1 MAATDTSGAALPPGG
16 PQSPT
21 RKSLTTLALVALAAS
36 AVLGSNVFGLRAQLL
51 GVDAPEA
58 RPAAA
63 GRTVGEQTPAPA
75 PTPAAP
81 AEAEAEAEET
91 LLRSQ
96 PWWQGLTTAQ
106 GEGPS
111 ALDPVTVSGDAIQW
125 RVNATCEG
133 SSIAVRAEGEAE
145 PLLSGDCESAAVGY
159 GVQTG
164 DVGLRV
170 ESDGPW
176 ALEIEQQID
185 LPLVEPPLPAMTA
198 PGTTTAATGEFYRLD
213 QRETGTV
220 TIYQLADGSH
230 ALRLDEF
237 FVTPNIDLAIHL
249 SPLEAPQST
258 AEFMASPSVYVAP
271 LDVTAGSM
279 NFTVPADID
288 PAAYGSVV
296 IWCPLIDSA
305 YAAASLVP
313 PA

>member
-1 MAATDTSGAALPPGG
+1 MAAADTSRAALPPGG
-16 PQSPT
+16 APNPA
-21 RKSLTTLALVALAAS
+21 RRGLTALALVALAVS
-36 AVLGSNVFGLRAQLL
+36 AVLGSNLFGLRAQLF
-51 GVDAPEA
+51 GVETPEA
-58 RPAAA
+58 RPAV
-63 GRTVGEQTPAPA
+63 GSRTVGEQ
-75 PTPAAP
+75 PAASP
-81 AEAEAEAEET
+81 PPAEET

-96 PWWQGLTTAQ
+96 PWWQGLTTSQ
-106 GEGPS
+106 GVGDR
-111 ALDPVTVSGDAIQW
+111 ALDPVTVDPGAIQW

-133 SSIAVRAEGEAE
+133 SSIVVRVEGESE
-145 PLLSGDCESAAVGY
+145 PLLTGDCASAAIGY

-164 DVGLRV
+164 QIGLSV

-198 PGTTTAATGEFYRLD
+198 PDTTTVATGEFYRLD

-237 FVTPNIDLAIHL
+237 FVTPNIDLEIVF
-249 SPLEAPQST
+249 SPLEAPQT
-258 AEFMASPSVYVAP
+258 TEEFMAADWVKVAP

-305 YAAASLVP
+305 YAAATLVP

>member
-63 GRTVGEQTPAPA
+63 GRTVGEQAPA

-81 AEAEAEAEET
+81 AEAEET

-111 ALDPVTVSGDAIQW
+111 ALDPVTVGGDAIQW

-133 SSIAVRAEGEAE
+133 SSIAVRAEGESE

-164 DVGLRV
+164 DVRLRV

-198 PGTTTAATGEFYRLD
+198 PDTTTVATGEFYRLD

-220 TIYQLADGSH
+220 SIYQLADGSH

-237 FVTPNIDLAIHL
+237 FVTPNIDLEINL